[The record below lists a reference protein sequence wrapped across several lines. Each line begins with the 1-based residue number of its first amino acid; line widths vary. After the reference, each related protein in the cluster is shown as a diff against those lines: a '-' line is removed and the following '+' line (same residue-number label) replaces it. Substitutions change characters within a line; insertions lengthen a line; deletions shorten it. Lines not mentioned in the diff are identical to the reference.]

1 LVNAVQ
7 AIGTERARDGR
18 IVVVVRR
25 EGARVLAEV
34 SDNGPGIPPAMLNR
48 VFEPFFTTKP
58 AGQGTGLGLFLCRN
72 IVRRHGGELRVRST
86 AQHGTTF
93 VVDLPADP
101 TQPPRQRGLDLD
113 GPVPAATLN

>member
-1 LVNAVQ
+1 
-7 AIGTERARDGR
+7 
-18 IVVVVRR
+18 VVRR
-25 EGARVLAEV
+25 DGARVLAEV

-86 AQHGTTF
+86 AQHGSTF

-101 TQPPRQRGLDLD
+101 TQPARQRTVEADAPA
-113 GPVPAATLN
+113 PVVTLN

>member
-1 LVNAVQ
+1 
-7 AIGTERARDGR
+7 
-18 IVVVVRR
+18 
-25 EGARVLAEV
+25 
-34 SDNGPGIPPAMLNR
+34 MLNR

-101 TQPPRQRGLDLD
+101 SQPPRQRAVDLD